1 VLAGLA
7 DLENKEFG
15 KWSGRRLVAV
25 VVVAVE
31 GRNAAVAELG
41 FVVDMKRFGDRI
53 GRIGSQCE

>member
-1 VLAGLA
+1 MLAGLA

-15 KWSGRRLVAV
+15 KWSGRRLVA